1 MKELNIKM
9 NAQAKLERLHNALLG
24 YKNCNSIT
32 YCDWVK
38 DNIICDSTT
47 PEEVIQYI
55 DDYPITICTN
65 NTGCNNQ

>member
-1 MKELNIKM
+1 MKQLNIKM
-9 NAQAKLERLHNALLG
+9 TTQQMLERLHNALLD
-24 YKNCNSIT
+24 YKNCNSIN

-55 DDYPITICTN
+55 TNYPPSPCPI
-65 NTGCNNQ
+65 NTDCID